1 MELKHIDIANLSVSS
16 ANMRGVTKKPD
27 LTNILPSIRARG
39 ILVPLIVRPGAED
52 GSYEIVAGKRRYHAG
67 LAVAEEQDGID
78 PLPCAVMEAGDD
90 AAALEASLIE
100 NIARL
105 DPDEVNR
112 CEAFTRLV
120 REGRSIEAVGLTFG
134 LTSLQVKRTLAIGNL
149 LPRIRNLYRA
159 EKIEAVTMRH
169 LTLASKAQQREWL
182 ALVDCPEKHAP
193 TGPQLKAWLFGGSAI
208 AAKVAMFD
216 LADYTGDVISDLFG
230 EDRYFASADDFW
242 TAQMVAVDDRAD
254 AYREAGWSEVV
265 IMDRGSYFN
274 SWEHDHCP
282 KKKGGKVFVSV
293 SHRGEVAFHEG
304 YITMKEARQRAKGEP
319 GADTPKPVRPE
330 VSAALGNY
338 IDLHRHAAVRASVLS
353 EPGVALRLMV
363 AHAIVGSPLWR
374 VDVERQRAAS
384 DAIAESVEVS
394 ASEAAFD
401 AKRREVL
408 ATLGFDPETPTVV
421 GGYDGDHG
429 VAGLF
434 VRLLA
439 LSDDAVMSILPIVMG
454 ETLAVGSAA
463 QSSALIRLGA
473 WAPNFWGCIGG
484 IFMRI
489 LGASVLRKFC
499 AALLVFL
506 DATIMVPS
514 ASAQVANEPTPYRN
528 VDEFGVDVSTGTF
541 NFSMVDVAGNPGSTG
556 LSYARTWTRAGW
568 KDNYSGSLY
577 QDGSFISITRGG
589 VSESFTLSGSTWVS
603 AKGNGATLVRTFVGG
618 FPVYTY
624 TSSDGTVT
632 V

>member
-16 ANMRGVTKKPD
+16 ANMRGIAKKPD

-39 ILVPLIVRPGAED
+39 ILVPLIVRPGSED
-52 GSYEIVAGKRRYHAG
+52 GSYEIVAGKRRYHAA
-67 LAVAEEQDGID
+67 LTVAEEQDGID

-105 DPDEVNR
+105 DPDEINR

-120 REGRSIEAVGLTFG
+120 REGRSVEAVGLTFG

-159 EKIEAVTMRH
+159 EKIDVVTMRH

-182 ALVDCPEKHAP
+182 ALLDCPEKHAP
-193 TGPQLKAWLFGGSAI
+193 TGAQLKAWLFGGSAI
-208 AAKVAMFD
+208 AAKVALFE
-216 LADYTGDVISDLFG
+216 LADYKGEIISDLFG
-230 EDRYFASADDFW
+230 EDRYFASAEDFW
-242 TAQMVAVDDRAD
+242 TTQMIAVEDRAE

-265 IMDRGSYFN
+265 VMERGAYFN
-274 SWEHDHCP
+274 SWEHDRCP

-319 GADTPKPVRPE
+319 GADAPKPVRPE

-338 IDLHRHAAVRASVLS
+338 IDLHRHAAVRASLLS
-353 EPGVALRLMV
+353 EPGIALRMMV

-401 AKRREVL
+401 AKRRNVL
-408 ATLGFDPETPTVV
+408 AKLGFDPEAPTVV
-421 GGYDGDHG
+421 GGYNGNHG

-434 VRLLA
+434 TRLLA
-439 LSDDAVMSILPIVMG
+439 LSDDAVMSILPVVMG
-454 ETLAVGSAA
+454 ETLSVGTTEVDMLGQLLGTDMRTSW
-463 QSSALIRLGA
+463 QDDTVLPELIRDKQLLTAIVCEVAGA
-473 WAPNFWGCIGG
+473 
-484 IFMRI
+484 
-489 LGASVLRKFC
+489 
-499 AALLVFL
+499 
-506 DATIMVPS
+506 
-514 ASAQVANEPTPYRN
+514 
-528 VDEFGVDVSTGTF
+528 
-541 NFSMVDVAGNPGSTG
+541 DVAEANAEATAKVQRGILVDCLTGSNG
-556 LSYARTWTRAGW
+556 REKVAGW
-568 KDNYSGSLY
+568 LPRWFAFPPTGY
-577 QDGSFISITRGG
+577 TERGDIG
-589 VSESFTLSGSTWVS
+589 CVERSERIAPLFVS
-603 AKGNGATLVRTFVGG
+603 AEVAEEPEMRQAA
-618 FPVYTY
+618 
-624 TSSDGTVT
+624 
-632 V
+632 

>member
-1 MELKHIDIANLSVSS
+1 MELQHIDIANLSVSA
-16 ANMRGVTKKPD
+16 ANMRGITKKPD

-52 GSYEIVAGKRRYHAG
+52 GCYEIVAGKRRYHAA

-120 REGRSIEAVGLTFG
+120 REGRSVEDIGLTFG
-134 LTSLQVKRTLAIGNL
+134 LTGLQVKRTLAIGNL

-159 EKIEAVTMRH
+159 EKIDVVTMRH
-169 LTLASKAQQREWL
+169 LTLATKVQQRDWL
-182 ALVDCPEKHAP
+182 DLIDCPEKHAP
-193 TGPQLKAWLFGGSAI
+193 TGAQLKAWLFGGSAI
-208 AAKVAMFD
+208 ATKAALFD
-216 LADYTGDVISDLFG
+216 LAGYEDAIISDLFG
-230 EDRYFASADDFW
+230 EDSYFADADSFW
-242 TAQMVAVDDRAD
+242 TAQTAAIEDRAE
-254 AYREAGWSEVV
+254 AYREAGWAEVV
-265 IMDRGSYFN
+265 VMERGAYFN
-274 SWEHDHCP
+274 SWEHDRCP

-293 SHRGEVAFHEG
+293 NHRGEVAFHEG

-338 IDLHRHAAVRASVLS
+338 IDLHRHTAVRGSLLS

-363 AHAIVGSPLWR
+363 ANAIVGSPLWR
-374 VDVERQRAAS
+374 VDIERQRAAS

-408 ATLGFDPETPTVV
+408 GLLGFDPETPTVV

-434 VRLLA
+434 VRLA
-439 LSDDAVMSILPIVMG
+439 AMSDEAVMGILPVIIG
-454 ETLAVGSAA
+454 ETLAV
-463 QSSALIRLGA
+463 SSAEVDMLGQLLGTDMRACWQDDAVLPELIRDKQLLTAIVGEVVGA
-473 WAPNFWGCIGG
+473 DVAEANAAATAKVQRAILVDCLTGSNGREKIEGWLPKWFAFPPTGYTERGG
-484 IFMRI
+484 IGCVERSEQIAPLFVPAEAEDEPEMRE
-489 LGASVLRKFC
+489 
-499 AALLVFL
+499 AA
-506 DATIMVPS
+506 
-514 ASAQVANEPTPYRN
+514 
-528 VDEFGVDVSTGTF
+528 
-541 NFSMVDVAGNPGSTG
+541 
-556 LSYARTWTRAGW
+556 
-568 KDNYSGSLY
+568 
-577 QDGSFISITRGG
+577 
-589 VSESFTLSGSTWVS
+589 
-603 AKGNGATLVRTFVGG
+603 
-618 FPVYTY
+618 
-624 TSSDGTVT
+624 
-632 V
+632 

>member
-16 ANMRGVTKKPD
+16 ANMRGIAKKPD
-27 LTNILPSIRARG
+27 LTNILPSVRARG

-52 GSYEIVAGKRRYHAG
+52 GSYEIVAGKRRYHAA
-67 LAVAEEQDGID
+67 LAVAEDQDGID

-120 REGRSIEAVGLTFG
+120 REGRSVEAVGLTFG

-159 EKIEAVTMRH
+159 EKIDVVTMRH

-193 TGPQLKAWLFGGSAI
+193 TGAQLKAWLFGGSAI
-208 AAKVAMFD
+208 AAKAALFD
-216 LADYTGDVISDLFG
+216 LADYKGEIISDLFG

-242 TAQMVAVDDRAD
+242 TAQMAAVEGRAD
-254 AYREAGWSEVV
+254 AYREAGWSEIVV
-265 IMDRGSYFN
+265 MERGAYFN
-274 SWEHDHCP
+274 SWEHDRCP
-282 KKKGGKVFVSV
+282 KKQGGKVFVSV

-319 GADTPKPVRPE
+319 GADTPKPLRPE

-338 IDLHRHAAVRASVLS
+338 IDLHRHAAVRASILS

-408 ATLGFDPETPTVV
+408 TTLGFDPDTPTVV

-434 VRLLA
+434 IRLAA
-439 LSDDAVMSILPIVMG
+439 LSDGDVMSILPIVMG
-454 ETLAVGSAA
+454 ETLAVGTTEVDMLGQLLSTDMRACWQDDA
-463 QSSALIRLGA
+463 VLPELIRDKQLLTAIVGEVVGA
-473 WAPNFWGCIGG
+473 DVAEANAAATAKVQRAILVDCLTGSNGREKVADWLPKWFAFPPSGYTERGG
-484 IFMRI
+484 IGCVERSEQIAPLFVPAEAEDEPEMRE
-489 LGASVLRKFC
+489 
-499 AALLVFL
+499 AA
-506 DATIMVPS
+506 
-514 ASAQVANEPTPYRN
+514 
-528 VDEFGVDVSTGTF
+528 
-541 NFSMVDVAGNPGSTG
+541 
-556 LSYARTWTRAGW
+556 
-568 KDNYSGSLY
+568 
-577 QDGSFISITRGG
+577 
-589 VSESFTLSGSTWVS
+589 
-603 AKGNGATLVRTFVGG
+603 
-618 FPVYTY
+618 
-624 TSSDGTVT
+624 
-632 V
+632 